1 MITEKKETFKESLRK
16 MFSLKEDKASN
27 EEIRLRLLDSGK
39 ITGTNMC
46 VLVCAMVVASV
57 GLNTSS
63 TAVIIGAMLISPL
76 MGSILAAAYAAVS
89 ADYPLLRKHLIGFGM
104 QIVFSVAASTIYFLL
119 SPLRFIRCSH
129 KPPLRWL

>member
-1 MITEKKETFKESLRK
+1 MITEKKETFKESLKK

-89 ADYPLLRKHLIGFGM
+89 ADYPLLRKHLIGFGIRLLFDENLKNV
-104 QIVFSVAASTIYFLL
+104 QHTRAA
-119 SPLRFIRCSH
+119 
-129 KPPLRWL
+129 